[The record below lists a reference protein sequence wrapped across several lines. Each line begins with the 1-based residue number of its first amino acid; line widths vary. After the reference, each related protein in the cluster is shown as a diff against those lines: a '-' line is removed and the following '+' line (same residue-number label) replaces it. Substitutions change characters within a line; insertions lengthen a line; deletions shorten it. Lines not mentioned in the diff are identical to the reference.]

1 MWKCTLKNLCLHGTK
16 FAWKNENALPILL
29 RRWDWF
35 VQKRFV
41 VSVLHR
47 KRMRT
52 SGFLVGDV
60 MLLTMAFKKV
70 KRNGRKPAVQNLVY
84 VCNINFMFMLCLCL
98 VYEATS
104 CVKKQKSFC
113 ACVRIVQHD
122 WSNNRSQAL
131 FKTMDHRSRLPNNI
145 DMIGCVVAS
154 LVEFLFCGCLIEVQR
169 RDLLNLIEA

>member
-1 MWKCTLKNLCLHGTK
+1 
-16 FAWKNENALPILL
+16 
-29 RRWDWF
+29 
-35 VQKRFV
+35 
-41 VSVLHR
+41 
-47 KRMRT
+47 
-52 SGFLVGDV
+52 

-113 ACVRIVQHD
+113 ACVYDVRIVQYD

-131 FKTMDHRSRLPNNI
+131 FKTIEHRSRLPNKKGKHI
-145 DMIGCVVAS
+145 LSSEIKLVRLAS
-154 LVEFLFCGCLIEVQR
+154 HGKKIQGKF
-169 RDLLNLIEA
+169 

>member
-1 MWKCTLKNLCLHGTK
+1 MLN
-16 FAWKNENALPILL
+16 
-29 RRWDWF
+29 
-35 VQKRFV
+35 
-41 VSVLHR
+41 VLHR

-70 KRNGRKPAVQNLVY
+70 KRNGGKPAVQNLVY

-113 ACVRIVQHD
+113 ACVYDVRIVQYD
-122 WSNNRSQAL
+122 WSNNILQAL
-131 FKTMDHRSRLPNNI
+131 FKTMDHRSRLPNKEVTFTRLPFCRVKSTF
-145 DMIGCVVAS
+145 GWQFFFVS
-154 LVEFLFCGCLIEVQR
+154 KQTSFLLGMLGFAPQYKV
-169 RDLLNLIEA
+169 